1 MAEKADILV
10 IGGGIIGVSIAYHLA
25 FKNAGSIVL
34 LERGFLG
41 QGSTGLCAG
50 GIRTQFSTAV
60 NISLSLK
67 SLDFWTHF
75 EEHTGVDPEFR
86 QVGYLFLASRPE
98 TWRLLQQSV
107 RLQHSHGLPV
117 ELLTP
122 QEIHQRWSFLQWHDL
137 LGGTFCSWDG
147 YAGPHEALTGFVR
160 MARRKGVRICEQTE
174 VLNLHVTDSGVRGV
188 RTTRGDIEAPIIV
201 NACGPWAFTVG
212 HMANIRIPVKPIR
225 RQLYVTAPFRLSD
238 QPIPLTIDLDREW
251 YFRREGE
258 GFLLSGPSDK
268 EPSFQ
273 THTDHQGLVVMA
285 EKTIA
290 RVPGLQQARVSRG
303 WAGLYAISP
312 DHHAI
317 LGPVPGIEGF
327 ILANGFSGHGFQH
340 SPAVGQILAD
350 FLIEDKACSELSAL
364 SIERFE
370 KGRLI
375 SEPLATFRD

>member
-1 MAEKADILV
+1 MAEKADVLV

-25 FKNAGSIVL
+25 LKNAGDIVL

-41 QGSTGLCAG
+41 EGSTGLCAG
-50 GIRTQFSTAV
+50 GIRTQFSTEV
-60 NISLSLK
+60 NIRLSLE

-75 EEHTGVDPEFR
+75 EEHTGVDPEFK
-86 QVGYLFLASRPE
+86 QVGYLFLASSRE
-98 TWRLLQQSV
+98 TWRLLQRSV
-107 RLQHSHGLPV
+107 RLQHSYGLPV

-137 LGGTFCSWDG
+137 QGGTFCTWDG
-147 YAGPHEALTGFVR
+147 YAGPHEALTGLVR
-160 MARRKGVRICEQTE
+160 MARRKGVTIRDQTE
-174 VLNLHVTDSGVRGV
+174 VLNVHVKGSSVRGV
-188 RTTRGDIEAPIIV
+188 KTARGDIEAPIVV

-212 HMANIRIPVKPIR
+212 HMACVEIPVKPHR

-251 YFRREGE
+251 YFRRESE

-268 EPSFQ
+268 EPSFR

-285 EKTIA
+285 EKTIT
-290 RVPGLQQARVSRG
+290 RVPGLQEARVSRG

-340 SPAVGQILAD
+340 SPAVGRILAD
-350 FLIEDKACSELSAL
+350 FMIEGKTCSELSAL
-364 SIERFE
+364 SIERFK
-370 KGRLI
+370 KGRPI
-375 SEPLATFRD
+375 SEPLVTFRD